1 MRTHSSLRPILAALA
16 LSALASIGTAQAQT
30 AAPPPDAWTA
40 HLQKTLAERFAKAD
54 ADHDGR
60 LTLAEA
66 QGGMPRVA
74 EHFAQL
80 DVGHLGY
87 LTLPQL
93 QADLLQRM
101 ASKP

>member
-1 MRTHSSLRPILAALA
+1 MRTLSSIRPLLAALA
-16 LSALASIGTAQAQT
+16 LGALACGGAAQAQT

-40 HLQKTLAERFAKAD
+40 HLQKTLASRFAKAD
-54 ADHDGR
+54 ANHDGR
-60 LTLAEA
+60 LTQTEA
-66 QGGMPRVA
+66 QVGMPRVA
-74 EHFAQL
+74 AHFAQL
-80 DVGHLGY
+80 DVDHLGY